1 MAGAQAYD
9 PRSPSQSPLGI
20 LAAPADPVAYFQTAA
35 RARSLL
41 GAQQLAAAEP
51 LIEQLVREYPR
62 DGENWG
68 LLARV
73 KIGLQKYAEAA
84 DALQRAGTILGWR
97 VTPLM
102 AGANLAAA
110 RLAAGDRQGALAAL
124 RTDIF
129 EHRDIYRARLLDR
142 APFASV
148 RTDPEFLAL
157 VGRPDTTGWGRERGW
172 RYDLDYLVDE
182 VKRVNPVY
190 HDALPPEFIRRAEE
204 LKRNIPRLSIDEFAV
219 GMAQMLAA
227 LHQGHTE
234 LFISPGL
241 RSLPVRFYLFPEG
254 IFITDASGQYSD
266 LVGSRVTSI
275 GNVSAEEALRRVNTM
290 QSVDGDME
298 YVFMGPAM
306 MRIAN
311 YLKVLG
317 VAPRVDTI
325 AVTVESRGGR
335 RRTVR
340 LPSARDSLP
349 RSRMPLPRRVATPL
363 WLSRVERNLW
373 EVALPEHD
381 ALYVQ
386 MNQVQGDSTES
397 LPDFGKRLWQ
407 VLESQ
412 KPKNL
417 ILDVRLNGGGTTQQY
432 PELLRTIVAFKRNA
446 DRRLYVL
453 IGRNTYSATANLI
466 TDLER
471 LADPVFVGEASA
483 ECCSLHGDAAGV
495 VLPYT
500 GIAGRVTGV
509 KWNLSR
515 EVFDGRREMSPQVPV
530 QLTARAYFAGEDPV
544 LAAVFRLIQAGR
556 TGGK

>member
-1 MAGAQAYD
+1 
-9 PRSPSQSPLGI
+9 
-20 LAAPADPVAYFQTAA
+20 
-35 RARSLL
+35 
-41 GAQQLAAAEP
+41 
-51 LIEQLVREYPR
+51 
-62 DGENWG
+62 
-68 LLARV
+68 
-73 KIGLQKYAEAA
+73 
-84 DALQRAGTILGWR
+84 
-97 VTPLM
+97 
-102 AGANLAAA
+102 
-110 RLAAGDRQGALAAL
+110 
-124 RTDIF
+124 
-129 EHRDIYRARLLDR
+129 
-142 APFASV
+142 
-148 RTDPEFLAL
+148 
-157 VGRPDTTGWGRERGW
+157 
-172 RYDLDYLVDE
+172 
-182 VKRVNPVY
+182 
-190 HDALPPEFIRRAEE
+190 
-204 LKRNIPRLSIDEFAV
+204 
-219 GMAQMLAA
+219 
-227 LHQGHTE
+227 
-234 LFISPGL
+234 
-241 RSLPVRFYLFPEG
+241 
-254 IFITDASGQYSD
+254 
-266 LVGSRVTSI
+266 
-275 GNVSAEEALRRVNTM
+275 
-290 QSVDGDME
+290 
-298 YVFMGPAM
+298 
-306 MRIAN
+306 
-311 YLKVLG
+311 
-317 VAPRVDTI
+317 
-325 AVTVESRGGR
+325 
-335 RRTVR
+335 
-340 LPSARDSLP
+340 
-349 RSRMPLPRRVATPL
+349 MPLPRRVATPL

-483 ECCSLHGDAAGV
+483 ECCSLHGDAAEV